1 MALDYSKLTTAE
13 LEAIANDDFSKLS
26 NRTLRL
32 ISNEPEPKSVTD
44 NIKDFGKAT
53 ASLADTGL
61 NAVTGML
68 DYAAY
73 PLARA
78 FGRSPEQATQETT
91 SPKDVIGRGLGITQD
106 PAYQSEASRR
116 LMAGLGQGIENYA
129 VKPLVSAT
137 GLPEQD
143 VNSMVGSAMLG
154 AGVKAQPYVNRVG
167 QSVARGMYAAEPYI
181 TEALKAPVKA
191 PVQFGKG
198 LVEGLVNKE
207 YNPATSAM
215 VPLRDTYTP
224 PPAAERFMGQAKTPP
239 YKIGEGPSSGPLP
252 NMPQQSLSQLQSQAR
267 PTSELVGGT
276 AGRVAQAISPKT
288 LAGETLVPLRGQ
300 GMQAF
305 GERVGRGV
313 RTNPLQAMGEVG
325 LTALTGIPFKTL
337 AQGIG
342 EAGASYL
349 GAKTGFM
356 PGFSQQVGQAQGRA
370 GIQSQM
376 PQTPLLTNNPSSPGP
391 VNPQTMFVSPE
402 GVAGT
407 NINQVSQA
415 GAQQKYAP
423 QPVAQTPQQMALQKT
438 QEIVAQQAPTISP
451 QQQAILDQIRARGKQ
466 QPAPTPTT
474 QVAGPIAPTAIQS
487 LSNQRWTPAE
497 KLALER
503 ANLQNNPPPV
513 ISAVDETSMAKQVA
527 ESTKSSNEAIIND
540 FATQGNSDKID
551 MIGQTIPVDK
561 GKDAYNGSNATK
573 GMANHLLKNGVD
585 SIPVLDGMTES
596 QTVHAIYNQM
606 TGKGKNAKTT
616 FTPEARTSKTINSEL
631 NSIDEQMTNLRDDAL
646 ANGLKPNT
654 PESEVLSKQLGELNE
669 QAKTLQKE
677 LDAAK
682 KAEKK
687 TSKSAPKNVSKMMIG
702 EPKATGPLEQSLVS
716 KRSFNGDLQKYRY
729 GTEKSPLTLQEYNHL
744 KNSEFIDKQNTRDI
758 LMGMRPDLTEYSI
771 WYKDKSGK
779 IQNIQTYGDE
789 FKKK

>member
-13 LEAIANDDFSKLS
+13 LEAIANDDFTKLS
-26 NRTLRL
+26 NRTLRAL
-32 ISNEPEPKSVTD
+32 TNEPEPKSITD

-78 FGRSPEQATQETT
+78 FGRSPEQATQETS

-106 PAYQSEASRR
+106 PAYQSELSRR
-116 LMAGLGQGIENYA
+116 MMAGMSEGVEKYA
-129 VKPLVSAT
+129 VKPLSSAT
-137 GLPEQD
+137 GLPQQD
-143 VNSMVGSAMLG
+143 VSNMVGSAMLG
-154 AGVKAQPYVNRVG
+154 AGVKAQPYINRAG
-167 QSVARGMYAAEPYI
+167 QKVAQGMYAAEPYI
-181 TEALKAPVKA
+181 AEALKAPVKA
-191 PVQFGKG
+191 PYQFAKG
-198 LVEGLVNKE
+198 AIEGLVNKE

-239 YKIGEGPSSGPLP
+239 YKIGDGPSSGPLP

-325 LTALTGIPFKTL
+325 LTALTGIPFKTIG
-337 AQGIG
+337 QGIG

-356 PGFSQQVGQAQGRA
+356 PGFSQKLGQAQQAVPTPPPRA
-370 GIQSQM
+370 
-376 PQTPLLTNNPSSPGP
+376 PAPGP
-391 VNPQTMFVSPE
+391 VNPTTMNYPLTVQGPGQQLPPSVMTAPDLSRRVNIEGQSSVLPSQINTTNSQT
-402 GVAGT
+402 AR
-407 NINQVSQA
+407 
-415 GAQQKYAP
+415 P
-423 QPVAQTPQQMALQKT
+423 QPQGPTPQQMAIQKT
-438 QEIVAQQAPTISP
+438 QEIVAQQTST
-451 QQQAILDQIRARGKQ
+451 
-466 QPAPTPTT
+466 PAPVIRQP
-474 QVAGPIAPTAIQS
+474 VAT
-487 LSNQRWTPAE
+487 TPAS
-497 KLALER
+497 
-503 ANLQNNPPPV
+503 NVQTQPV
-513 ISAVDETSMAKQVA
+513 TR
-527 ESTKSSNEAIIND
+527 SSSVINKEL
-540 FATQGNSDKID
+540 T
-551 MIGQTIPVDK
+551 T
-561 GKDAYNGSNATK
+561 
-573 GMANHLLKNGVD
+573 
-585 SIPVLDGMTES
+585 LD
-596 QTVHAIYNQM
+596 N
-606 TGKGKNAKTT
+606 
-616 FTPEARTSKTINSEL
+616 
-631 NSIDEQMTNLRDDAL
+631 QMTNLRDEAL
-646 ANGLKPNT
+646 SNRLTPNT
-654 PESEVLSKQLGELNE
+654 PEGQAYSNQLNE
-669 QAKTLQKE
+669 MANRAKSLQTE
-677 LDAAK
+677 LELAK
-682 KAEKK
+682 KAEKSPVRK
-687 TSKSAPKNVSKMMIG
+687 ANKAPPNVSQMMIG

-729 GTEKSPLTLQEYNHL
+729 GTEKSPLTLEEYNHL

-779 IQNIQTYGDE
+779 VQNMQTYGNE